1 MKSMDD
7 SYSIYMV
14 KRNTKKELRL
24 TSLASIM
31 KYALSG
37 QTGFLE
43 VEITNPLERD
53 INNPLLQKDKIIWWS
68 PLKEII
74 WEATQDD
81 ERAKEEYQL
90 ALRTISSIPD
100 LTPETLREGDS
111 LIRIV
116 GEGDVYKVIDGNLRR
131 MVN

>member
-1 MKSMDD
+1 MDD

-100 LTPETLREGDS
+100 LTPETLGEGDS

-116 GEGDVYKVIDGNLRR
+116 GEG
-131 MVN
+131 

>member
-1 MKSMDD
+1 MDD